1 MKYKPVIGL
10 EIHAE
15 LNTKTK
21 MFCDSPNNPDETRP
35 NTNVCPI
42 CMAYP
47 GTLPVIN
54 LEAIKKTVK
63 VGLALGSKIN
73 ELSWFERKNY
83 FYPDLPKGY
92 QISQFE
98 KPFCEGGSLKLSNGK
113 PVRITRVHL
122 EEDTGRLVHEP
133 EARNPKS
140 EIRKSYVDFNR
151 AGVPLMELVTE
162 PDIETGKD
170 AKEFGEELQLLLRYL
185 GASEADMEKGQ
196 MRVEANISLSA
207 IADNADL
214 NQRKSAVFGTK
225 VEIKNLNS
233 FKACERAIDYEI
245 ARQEKVLDA
254 GEKVIQETRG
264 WNENKGETFS
274 QRTKEESHDYRYFPE
289 PDLPPVRLAE
299 AEIESLR
306 AELPE
311 LPAQRRE
318 RFSIQYKITANDA
331 QIFTANKELG
341 NYFEK
346 VASELGGWAENANE
360 LESKEKIWKLAANY
374 IITELQ
380 KLLSES
386 DNKISDLRISP
397 EDFSEL
403 IVLIFKN
410 AVSSSA
416 AQAILKEMFETG
428 ADPNHVMESKNLSQ
442 MSDSAE
448 LKKTAEDIVAQ
459 NPKAA
464 EDYKKGKAKSLKFLV
479 GQLMRAT
486 KGRANPQVSEEILK
500 DLLR

>member
-1 MKYKPVIGL
+1 
-10 EIHAE
+10 
-15 LNTKTK
+15 
-21 MFCDSPNNPDETRP
+21 
-35 NTNVCPI
+35 
-42 CMAYP
+42 
-47 GTLPVIN
+47 
-54 LEAIKKTVK
+54 
-63 VGLALGSKIN
+63 
-73 ELSWFERKNY
+73 
-83 FYPDLPKGY
+83 
-92 QISQFE
+92 
-98 KPFCEGGSLKLSNGK
+98 
-113 PVRITRVHL
+113 
-122 EEDTGRLVHEP
+122 
-133 EARNPKS
+133 
-140 EIRKSYVDFNR
+140 
-151 AGVPLMELVTE
+151 MELVTE
-162 PDIETGKD
+162 PDIETGKE

-185 GASEADMEKGQ
+185 GASEADMEKGE

-207 IADNADL
+207 IAEGAEQTRTDAEKSSASSAL
-214 NQRKSAVFGTK
+214 SQRKSAVLGTK

-318 RFSIQYKITANDA
+318 RFSVQYKITASDA
-331 QIFTANKELG
+331 QIFTASKELG
-341 NYFEK
+341 DYFEK
-346 VASELGGWAENANE
+346 TASELDDWAEFADE
-360 LESKEKIWKLAANY
+360 AGSKEKAYKLAANY
-374 IITELQ
+374 LITEIQ
-380 KLLSES
+380 KLLAES
-386 DNKISDLRISP
+386 GKKIADIKISP

-410 AVSSSA
+410 TVSSSA

-428 ADPNHVMESKNLSQ
+428 ADPNHVLESKNLSQ
-442 MSDSAE
+442 MSDSDE

-459 NPKAA
+459 NPQAVA
-464 EDYKKGKAKSLKFLV
+464 DYKKGKSESLKFLV

-500 DLLR
+500 DLLK